1 MSSSRQS
8 AACGVGER
16 MARANSELTATE
28 KRADGLA
35 PVRRRGSKMKKK
47 VSKDI
52 DLGIPLKARLPN
64 SANDHLN

>member
-1 MSSSRQS
+1 
-8 AACGVGER
+8 